1 MDKYYKK
8 LSSFLI
14 QNHNIDKGDRE
25 LYEYAVKIIVHGIIN
40 IVITILIGLL
50 FGMIKECLC
59 FYITFFI
66 LRKFTGGF
74 HAKTYAACLFSSV
87 IIIVMTLFAIKYLEQ
102 QHYQV
107 LFIIV
112 VVISTII
119 IVALAPVENKNKK
132 LSKRE
137 RRIYKF
143 VSVGISLTLMFVVIL
158 LLDCSPV
165 TVLPIGMGLILTG
178 ILLAL
183 AVFTKYEIV

>member
-74 HAKTYAACLFSSV
+74 HAKTYADCLFSSV

-102 QHYQV
+102 QHYKV